1 MANKARQIRDFIPPC
16 DVHLLLLQNSCG
28 LRSHAV
34 DTPISLPVTIADGDG
49 EPTKIAP
56 NHLDGAMK
64 AGTVAVQARHRHVF
78 TFAAAVIIFLLSKN
92 SSRSTT

>member
-1 MANKARQIRDFIPPC
+1 M
-16 DVHLLLLQNSCG
+16 
-28 LRSHAV
+28 
-34 DTPISLPVTIADGDG
+34 TIADGDG

-78 TFAAAVIIFLLSKN
+78 TFAAVVRLVEGAVGA
-92 SSRSTT
+92 TTYKMEIKAINILTSN